1 MVRQA
6 YNHRKQ
12 KRLLIVNKTDEMINR
27 LLDID
32 LGLGVKR
39 HLEKNKNQIDIHKHI
54 LENNT
59 KN

>member
-1 MVRQA
+1 
-6 YNHRKQ
+6 
-12 KRLLIVNKTDEMINR
+12 MINR

-32 LGLGVKR
+32 LGLGVKH